1 MPFGTLD
8 TSCID
13 FPANVDEGY
22 IAGLENRE
30 GVTFPTIIQEIDSRM
45 QALNAGL
52 DPWIADKLSPPT
64 TEVAIDS
71 TNPVEFEVTER
82 SEYSVARPQL
92 TEGSGYMLPIRQ
104 WDASLKF
111 TEEYLLNS
119 TMTKILLQVES
130 IAMGFRKLYLKQ
142 TAKRLFSNAEIRID
156 PTISA
161 TSPGFAGSGTGLNVF
176 TGPYPDG
183 TALPGGYTHFYVA
196 NTSNAG
202 EFKTILKA
210 MLARLLMWNE
220 GPFNFT
226 ANKTV
231 TALITAMT
239 GSDPLD
245 SFVPAGS
252 ALIRTST
259 GVSEALVDP
268 TKYLGVLFGNIL
280 IEHPKDI
287 TTAPIGSMYKSF
299 GNLNPNNPLTWRY
312 DAIKGRNAFIR
323 YRDFFPLSQAIVLQ
337 DFGIGVNNRTAVANV
352 YAAAG
357 ASSYVNPTDL

>member
-1 MPFGTLD
+1 MPFGPLD
-8 TSCID
+8 TTCID
-13 FPANVDEGY
+13 FPANIDESY

-45 QALNAGL
+45 AALNTSI
-52 DPWIADKLSPPT
+52 DPWLANKLAPPT
-64 TEVAIDS
+64 TEKAIDS
-71 TNPVEFEVTER
+71 TNPIEFEVTES
-82 SEYSVARPQL
+82 SEYSVPRPQL
-92 TEGSGYMLPIRQ
+92 AEGSGYMLPIRHY
-104 WDASLKF
+104 DISLKF
-111 TEEYLLNS
+111 TERFLLNA
-119 TMTKILLQVES
+119 TMAKVLQQVDS
-130 IAMGFRKLYLKQ
+130 VALGFRKRYLKDA
-142 TAKRLFSNAEIRID
+142 AKRLLSNAEVRVD
-156 PTISA
+156 PSISA
-161 TSPGFAGSGTGLNVF
+161 TSPGFAGSGTGLNAFV
-176 TGPYPDG
+176 GPYPDG

-239 GSDPLD
+239 GSDPMD

-252 ALIRTST
+252 AYIRTST

-268 TKYLGVLFGNIL
+268 AMYLGVLFGNIL
-280 IEHPKDI
+280 VEHPKDI
-287 TTAPIGSMYKSF
+287 TASPIGTMYKSF
-299 GNLNPNNPLTWRY
+299 GNLHPNNPLVWRY
-312 DAIKGRNAFIR
+312 DDMLGRNAYVR

-337 DFGIGVNNRTAVANV
+337 DYGIGVNNRTAVANV